1 MGYGWMSKVRD
12 HLDRVAALGCI
23 LCKHLHGSFRFAEI
37 HHPKEWTGA
46 AQRASDWLAIPL
58 CPECH
63 RGPNGVHGLGKKGF
77 YMRYKLQEHDL
88 LAMTIEALA

>member
-1 MGYGWMSKVRD
+1 MARVKD
-12 HLDRVAALGCI
+12 HLNRVAELGCI
-23 LCKHLHGSFRFAEI
+23 LCKHLHGRFAFAEI

-46 AQRASDWLAIPL
+46 SQRASDWLAIPL

-88 LAMTIEALA
+88 LAMTIEALAA